1 MRWGEAFGELH
12 MPTPPEWVEMLADMR
27 KHAKGGGIG
36 FFAIQTK
43 SRGSVPIWIED
54 INKCA
59 TDEELVDLILKC
71 ISE

>member
-1 MRWGEAFGELH
+1 
-12 MPTPPEWVEMLADMR
+12 MPIPPAWIGMLANMR
-27 KHAKGGGIG
+27 EFAKGGGIG
-36 FFAIQTK
+36 CFCIQTK

-59 TDEELVDLILKC
+59 TDEQLVGLILKC